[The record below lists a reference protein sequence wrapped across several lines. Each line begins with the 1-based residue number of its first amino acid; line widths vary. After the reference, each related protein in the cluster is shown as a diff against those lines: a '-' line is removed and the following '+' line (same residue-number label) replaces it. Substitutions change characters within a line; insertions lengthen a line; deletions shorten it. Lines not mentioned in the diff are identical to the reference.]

1 MIDAGDVV
9 ALGTEVSGPL
19 APNRLIARNDWVERG
34 SASVV
39 KLLTEFHTRQPLRRG
54 MAKEEVKN
62 RISLSGR
69 SADALLQTLVARS
82 AVADLGSLLALPGHQ
97 IRLTDQ
103 QRTAADRFVAALA
116 ENPNSPPAADGFG
129 ISPDLLAAMAD
140 LGQLVRLPDNI
151 VFGAAQLAEIQRET
165 LRLIDEHGN
174 LTLAQF
180 RDHFG
185 SSRKYAQ
192 AVLEYFD
199 QQRITR
205 RVGDARV
212 RGSA

>member
-1 MIDAGDVV
+1 M
-9 ALGTEVSGPL
+9 
-19 APNRLIARNDWVERG
+19 ARADWVERSG
-34 SASVV
+34 VAVV
-39 KLLTEFHTRQPLRRG
+39 RLLTDFHARQPLRRG

-62 RISLSGR
+62 RVSLAGR
-69 SADALLQTLVARS
+69 SADALLQTLAARGS
-82 AVADLGSLLALPGHQ
+82 VVDLGSLLALPGHQ
-97 IRLTDQ
+97 INLTVAQ
-103 QRTAADRFVAALA
+103 QAAADRYVAALA
-116 ENPNSPPAADGFG
+116 ENPNSPPAAEGFG

-165 LRLIDEHGN
+165 LRLIDEHGS

-192 AVLEYFD
+192 AVLEHFD
-199 QQRITR
+199 QQRVTR
-205 RVGDARV
+205 RVGDTRV
-212 RGSA
+212 RGAA